1 MANRND
7 EYRFGTLP
15 TKTMPRSAFKMQH
28 SLSTS
33 LNTGRIIPIYWKE
46 VLPGD
51 SFKMKVSELVRMT
64 TPINP
69 VMSNGYIDTYFF
81 SVPWRLVDEHWEEF
95 MGENKDDAWTQKK
108 EYIVPQVQAPE
119 GGWIKGSLASYFG
132 VRTYTEGISWDAKW
146 LRSYALIYN
155 KWFRNENVTEP
166 VEIPLGQETTYGSNG
181 DDPVT
186 DIVKGGMP
194 AKAVKFSSYL
204 TRALPEPQKGES
216 VFLPLGE
223 TAPIIGTNEVATGQT
238 AQANLIGK
246 NLEARGINAGGY
258 VPSQIGNTEG
268 NYLGDGSAIG
278 LAANLEQATAGTI
291 NQLRQAFAIQRLLEL
306 DAVGGTEY
314 RELLRAHFKVTS
326 PDSRLQIPEY
336 LGGKRIPI
344 NMLEVS
350 ATAESEGGPIGT
362 EGAHSKTIDNEQY
375 IEGAF
380 VEHGCVIGLAVIRTE
395 HEYQQRIERS
405 FSRHSRL
412 DYYFPELA
420 NLGNQSILNK
430 EIFAQGNAEDDE
442 VFGYQ
447 EAWAEYR
454 YEDNIVTGELNSD
467 YPQAL
472 DNWTWADKYDSLPT
486 LSDEWIKETDV
497 NVQRTL
503 AIQNQD
509 QFIANFYF
517 ESTWYRPLPIYSIPS
532 LTGWH

>member
-15 TKTMPRSAFKMQH
+15 TKSMPRSAFKMQH

-81 SVPWRLVDEHWEEF
+81 SVPWRLTDEHWEEF

-108 EYIVPQVQAPE
+108 EFIVPQVTAPE
-119 GGWIKGSLASYFG
+119 GGWVKGSLASYFG

-146 LRSYALIYN
+146 LRAYGLIYN

-166 VEIPLGQETTYGSNG
+166 IEIPLGQETTYGSNG

-194 AKAVKFSSYL
+194 AKAVKFASYL

-223 TAPIIGTNEVATGQT
+223 QAPIIGTENVVEGRTVASGLVDKEISFHRGNADPSFMETDNVQT
-238 AQANLIGK
+238 MAK
-246 NLEARGINAGGY
+246 
-258 VPSQIGNTEG
+258 
-268 NYLGDGSAIG
+268 GSSIG
-278 LAANLEQATAGTI
+278 LAADLSTATAGTI

-336 LGGKRIPI
+336 LGGKRVPI
-344 NMLEVS
+344 NMMEVS

-362 EGAHSKTIDNEQY
+362 EGAHSKTIDNSQY
-375 IEGAF
+375 VEGAF
-380 VEHGCVIGLAVIRTE
+380 VEHGCIIGLAVIRTD
-395 HEYQQRIERS
+395 HEYQQRVERS
-405 FSRHSRL
+405 FSRHTRL

-430 EIFAQGNAEDDE
+430 EIFAQGTAEDDE

-467 YPQAL
+467 YPLAL

-503 AIQNQD
+503 AVQNQD

>member
-15 TKTMPRSAFKMQH
+15 TKSMPRSAFKMQH

-81 SVPWRLVDEHWEEF
+81 SVPWRLTDEHWEEF
-95 MGENKDDAWTQKK
+95 MGENKDDAWTQRR
-108 EYIVPQVQAPE
+108 EFIVPQVTSPE

-146 LRSYALIYN
+146 LRAYALIYN

-194 AKAVKFSSYL
+194 AKAVKFASYL
-204 TRALPEPQKGES
+204 TRALPEPQKGDS
-216 VFLPLGE
+216 VFLPLGD
-223 TAPIIGTNEVATGQT
+223 TAPVIFDQTSPEGETYTGKQAQLRQLVEYGNRPMAVGYTSENEVLPVNTVV
-238 AQANLIGK
+238 NL
-246 NLEARGINAGGY
+246 NADLK
-258 VPSQIGNTEG
+258 E
-268 NYLGDGSAIG
+268 
-278 LAANLEQATAGTI
+278 ATAGTI

-336 LGGKRIPI
+336 LGGKRVPI
-344 NMLEVS
+344 NISEVS
-350 ATAESEGGPIGT
+350 ATAESAGGPLGT

-380 VEHGCVIGLAVIRTE
+380 VEHGCIIGLAVIRTE

-430 EIFAQGNAEDDE
+430 EIFAQGTSEDDE

-454 YEDNIVTGELNSD
+454 FEDNIVTGELNSD
-467 YPQAL
+467 YPLAL
-472 DNWTWADKYDSLPT
+472 DNWTWADKYESLPT

-503 AIQNQD
+503 AIENQD